1 MSTFS
6 SYKIELIGTGEQTGQ
21 WGNTTNDNLQY
32 AIQQSIGGYSLITL
46 VSNSYALPYADTTGL
61 QDFRSLYLEFVGTL
75 TAAGTVTVPAI
86 QKTYIVANNTVGGFT
101 LTLKVASQT
110 GITIPNGAVAIL
122 YCNGTDVVN
131 GQNYISSLTLGTPLP
146 AASGGLPAQAS
157 QTNKFL
163 TTDGTTASW
172 GVTGIKTVKAASTGT
187 LTLSGT
193 QTVDGVAL
201 IADDRILVKNQ
212 TATEDNGI
220 YVVDASTWSRADD
233 FNTSANVAGSTVN
246 IQAGTVNGGVIFTT
260 GFKSTDTLGV
270 SSMTWTATVALP
282 SQTNNANKV
291 LGTNATTASW
301 VVPAAITVQIATTAA
316 ITTTGVQVID
326 GITTTAGDRVLVKN
340 QGAASGNGV
349 YVAAAGAWAR
359 SNDMSTALDVA
370 ATIVVVQYGTAN
382 GGKQFATTFKATDTI
397 NTTAMNWFQVTSG
410 TVPATTGG
418 TGLTSYTIGDLLYA
432 DTTTSLAKLA
442 DVAVNNVLISG
453 GTSAAPSWG
462 KVGLSALS
470 ATGTPSATTY
480 LRGDDTWATVTGG
493 GTGTVTSVAAGNGMN
508 FTTITGS
515 GTVTMGT
522 PSAITSSSTSAASGT
537 THSHAIT
544 GAAFLAGTQTFG
556 GSKTFTG
563 GIQSTSY
570 NFNSTSSVYL
580 TDTSTTIAFDVS
592 STRLMQVVAA
602 SLAPGQD
609 NNKTLGTAALRW
621 STVYAATGTINTSD
635 ENSKQDIAE
644 LDEAERRVA
653 VAIKGLIKKFRFKD
667 AVAEKGAAARIHV
680 GVIAQEV
687 QTAFAAEGLDA
698 SRYGLFCSDT
708 WWEKEEMVER
718 NGISR
723 MEVVTVETPTE
734 GYTERTRLGVRY
746 EELLA
751 FVIAAL

>member
-101 LTLKVASQT
+101 LTVKVAGQT

-146 AASGGLPAQAS
+146 AASGGLPTQTN

-220 YVVDASTWSRADD
+220 YVVAASTWARADD

-246 IQAGTVNGGVIFTT
+246 IQAGTVNGGLIFTT

-270 SSMTWTATVALP
+270 SSMTWTTTIALP

-326 GITTTAGDRVLVKN
+326 GITTTTGDRVLVKN

-370 ATIVVVQYGTAN
+370 ATIVVVQYGTVN

-418 TGLTSYTIGDLLYA
+418 TGITSYVIGDLLYA

-442 DVAVNNVLISG
+442 DAALTNVLISG
-453 GTSAAPSWG
+453 GVGAAPSWG
-462 KVGLSALS
+462 KVVASSMLS
-470 ATGTPSATTY
+470 ATGSPSATTY
-480 LRGDDTWATVTGG
+480 LRGDNTWATVTGG
-493 GTGTVTSVAAGNGMN
+493 GTGTVTSVSAGNGMN

-515 GTVTMGT
+515 GSVTMGV
-522 PSAITSSSTSAASGT
+522 PSSITSASTNTVGT
-537 THSHAIT
+537 GTHSHAIT
-544 GAAFLAGTQTFG
+544 GAAFLAGIQTFTG
-556 GSKTFTG
+556 AKTFTG
-563 GIQSTSY
+563 GIESTSF
-570 NFNSTSSVYL
+570 NFTSTSSIYL
-580 TDTSTTIAFDVS
+580 TGSTIAFDVS

-602 SLAPGQD
+602 SFAPGGD

-621 STVYAATGTINTSD
+621 STVYAAVGTINTSD
-635 ENSKQDIAE
+635 ANTKQDIAE

-708 WWEKEEMVER
+708 WWEKEVQVER
-718 NGISR
+718 NGITST
-723 MEVVTVETPTE
+723 EVLTSETSID
-734 GYTERTRLGVRY
+734 GYTERTRLGMRY